1 MSRLEIITSALL
13 TLSVAINVGLIVY
26 VRYTILQLLWVSEE
40 LGDLQQMIN
49 SFRNHLGSVYELE
62 MFYGDE
68 TIKGL
73 LEHTRS
79 LDEQLDT
86 FQYIYS
92 LTEETKEGDDLADDD
107 EETDPEE
114 T

>member
-1 MSRLEIITSALL
+1 MTRLEIITSALL
-13 TLSVAINVGLIVY
+13 TLSVVINIGLFVY
-26 VRYTILQLLWVSEE
+26 ARYTILQLLWVSEE

-68 TIKGL
+68 SLKAL
-73 LEHTRS
+73 LEHAHS
-79 LDEQLDT
+79 FDEQLDT

-92 LTEETKEGDDLADDD
+92 LTEETEEGDELDDD
-107 EETDPEE
+107 DKETDPEE

>member
-1 MSRLEIITSALL
+1 MSRLEIIASALL
-13 TLSVAINVGLIVY
+13 TLSVVINIGLFVY

-40 LGDLQQMIN
+40 LGDFQQMVN
-49 SFRNHLGSVYELE
+49 SFRNHLGSVYDLE

-73 LEHTRS
+73 LEHARS

-92 LTEETKEGDDLADDD
+92 LTEETEEGDELTNDN
-107 EETDPEE
+107 EEADPEE